1 MNYTFINVP
10 TPKKS
15 LPKHDDV
22 EFESL
27 SSYLEQANRLI
38 SHYCKNKNPRAYS
51 VLSNNEDAVSLVAH
65 ALMMADWT
73 YDVSNKSK
81 NGSASKN
88 TYRYLRATWAMKTVM
103 SKSTIQRLRTPL
115 SLDISFSTESG
126 ENSLMEFIE
135 DFSEG
140 SPSSRLETQE
150 LRHNI
155 QCLLELGLVTETQK
169 QYLVLRYL
177 NEMELDEIAQF
188 KGVTRQAVYDGLKR
202 AKRFLREG
210 LNLE

>member
-103 SKSTIQRLRTPL
+103 SKSTLQRLRTPL

>member
-10 TPKKS
+10 TPKKN

-103 SKSTIQRLRTPL
+103 SKSTVQRLRTPL

-126 ENSLMEFIE
+126 ENSLM
-135 DFSEG
+135 
-140 SPSSRLETQE
+140 
-150 LRHNI
+150 
-155 QCLLELGLVTETQK
+155 
-169 QYLVLRYL
+169 
-177 NEMELDEIAQF
+177 
-188 KGVTRQAVYDGLKR
+188 
-202 AKRFLREG
+202 
-210 LNLE
+210 